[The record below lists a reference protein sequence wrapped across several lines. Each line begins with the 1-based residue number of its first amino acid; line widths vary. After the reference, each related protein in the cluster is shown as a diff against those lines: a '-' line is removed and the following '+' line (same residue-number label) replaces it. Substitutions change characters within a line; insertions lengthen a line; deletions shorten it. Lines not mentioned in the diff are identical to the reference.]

1 MKSTKITGDKNINKI
16 QDGVA
21 EGVGGQF
28 SDGGLL
34 GGVGNTTSKEGVNRA
49 ERGDTG
55 PIDKEDLGKRTEAG
69 KGWGESLSGGLLGGG
84 KK

>member
-1 MKSTKITGDKNINKI
+1 M
-16 QDGVA
+16 A

-28 SDGGLL
+28 AKGGLL
-34 GGVGNTTSKEGVNRA
+34 GGVGEISSKEGVNRV

-55 PIDKEDLGKRTEAG
+55 PFSQQAA
-69 KGWGESLSGGLLGGG
+69 KGWGETLTGGILGGSGGG